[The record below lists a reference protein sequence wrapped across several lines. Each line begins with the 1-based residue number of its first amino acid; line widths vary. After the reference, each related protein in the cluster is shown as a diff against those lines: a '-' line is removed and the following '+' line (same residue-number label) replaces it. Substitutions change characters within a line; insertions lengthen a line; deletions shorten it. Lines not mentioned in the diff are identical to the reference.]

1 MKKTLL
7 YLAALACCLF
17 SLTACGDDDEPV
29 MATGTYT
36 ITFGAD
42 FYKVVDFAIIYYKA
56 ANGDTKREIMN
67 SGTTWTKTITTSV
80 PAELAYKIELEPLD
94 EGDFKEDKD
103 SYDISMTGAIQGAI
117 SQGGTG
123 NFSNSTT
130 FISSDLVAKSK
141 VANILNSNRERSY
154 GYRLDKN
161 GNATQY
167 TPTF

>member
-80 PAELAYKIELEPLD
+80 PAELAYKIE
-94 EGDFKEDKD
+94 
-103 SYDISMTGAIQGAI
+103 ISMTGAIQGAI

-130 FISSDLVAKSK
+130 FISSGLVAKSK